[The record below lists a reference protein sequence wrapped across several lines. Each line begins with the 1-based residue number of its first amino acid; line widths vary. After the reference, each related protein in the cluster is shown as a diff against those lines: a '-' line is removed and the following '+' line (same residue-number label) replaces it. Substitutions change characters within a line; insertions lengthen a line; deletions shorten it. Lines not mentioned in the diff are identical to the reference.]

1 MLYELSIAVLN
12 LVTNFCDL
20 NQYLGLISQF
30 LVSYLVRFSWVL
42 SL

>member
-12 LVTNFCDL
+12 LATNFGDL
-20 NQYLGLISQF
+20 SQYLGLISQF

-42 SL
+42 WL